1 MTGPKKCEDCAR
13 PGVPRYTLFIWE
25 QRQNI
30 TLRRRPVTPTHSAL
44 IVFLYLPYLSQMQNV
59 LFITFFASA
68 SVSLL
73 YLRVPRNINLS
84 SITHLLLVVVHYA
97 QCWHW
102 NITRSGT
109 RFARGIS
116 ENHSPPV
123 TREPGRGGAASD
135 NCLQSESQY
144 KISRFG
150 TLEHKLCKS
159 LNKDF
164 IIASSVVGMICCK
177 LDQHLSQ
184 GCK

>member
-1 MTGPKKCEDCAR
+1 
-13 PGVPRYTLFIWE
+13 
-25 QRQNI
+25 
-30 TLRRRPVTPTHSAL
+30 
-44 IVFLYLPYLSQMQNV
+44 MQNV

-68 SVSLL
+68 TVSML

-109 RFARGIS
+109 RLCGRNKWKSLAIS
-116 ENHSPPV
+116 NS
-123 TREPGRGGAASD
+123 RAGALPD
-135 NCLQSESQY
+135 NCLKSESQY
-144 KISRFG
+144 KVSRFG

-164 IIASSVVGMICCK
+164 IIASSVVWKKCCK
-177 LDQHLSQ
+177 LEQHLSQ
-184 GCK
+184 GCKKFKYFPNWLFYKWEPRQ

>member
-1 MTGPKKCEDCAR
+1 MKTALA
-13 PGVPRYTLFIWE
+13 PGSLGYTLFIWE

-30 TLRRRPVTPTHSAL
+30 TLRRQARHTHALGINCIFISAISESDAKCSIYHVFYLCLRLSAL
-44 IVFLYLPYLSQMQNV
+44 SPGPSEYQ
-59 LFITFFASA
+59 FIIDHS
-68 SVSLL
+68 
-73 YLRVPRNINLS
+73 
-84 SITHLLLVVVHYA
+84 HLLLVVVHYA

-123 TREPGRGGAASD
+123 TREPGRGGAAPD

-164 IIASSVVGMICCK
+164 IIASSVVGKKCFK

>member
-1 MTGPKKCEDCAR
+1 MKTALA
-13 PGVPRYTLFIWE
+13 PGSLRYTLFIWE

-30 TLRRRPVTPTHSAL
+30 TLRRQARHTHALGINCIFISAISESDAKCSIYHIFCLCLRLSAL
-44 IVFLYLPYLSQMQNV
+44 SPGPSEYQ
-59 LFITFFASA
+59 FI
-68 SVSLL
+68 
-73 YLRVPRNINLS
+73 ID
-84 SITHLLLVVVHYA
+84 
-97 QCWHW
+97 
-102 NITRSGT
+102 
-109 RFARGIS
+109 
-116 ENHSPPV
+116 HSPASCCCSLCAVLTLKYHSLRDPV
-123 TREPGRGGAASD
+123 CERNKWKSLSTSNSRAGPSLGAAPD

-164 IIASSVVGMICCK
+164 IIASSVVGKKCCK